1 MWPTATL
8 FVALVVG
15 ACGGEDPPLECNTQV
30 TTACAPLYPPTFENV
45 YTMTLRPHCGAGA
58 RSCHSDSGM
67 KGGMSFDTI
76 DGAYDALLE
85 PGQDRVIPSDPA
97 CSVMIIRTHATDFSI
112 KMPPGSSLPAAELC
126 ALVQWVANGA
136 ERTPGAFDAAV
147 PDASPADA
155 SIDATI
161 DATIVGAVP

>member
-15 ACGGEDPPLECNTQV
+15 GCGGDDPPLECNTQV
-30 TTACAPLYPPTFENV
+30 SAACAPLYPPTFENV
-45 YTMTLRPHCGAGA
+45 YSMTLEPHCGAGA

-67 KGGMSFDTI
+67 KGGMTFDTI
-76 DGAYDALLE
+76 DSAYAGLLE
-85 PGQDRVIPSDPA
+85 PGHDRVIPGDPA
-97 CSVMIIRTHATDFSI
+97 CSVMIIRTHAPESSI
-112 KMPPGSSLPAAELC
+112 QMPPGSPLPAAELC

-136 ERTPGAFDAAV
+136 ERMPGAIDAAL
-147 PDASPADA
+147 PDASLADA

>member
-15 ACGGEDPPLECNTQV
+15 GCGGDDPPLECNTQV
-30 TTACAPLYPPTFENV
+30 SAACAPLYPPTFENV
-45 YTMTLRPHCGAGA
+45 YSMTLVPKCGSGA

-67 KGGMSFDTI
+67 KGGMTFSTI
-76 DGAYDALLE
+76 DNAYAALLE
-85 PGQDRVIPSDPA
+85 PGQDRVIPGDPS
-97 CSVMIIRTHATDFSI
+97 CSVMIIRTHSLDFSI
-112 KMPPGSSLPAAELC
+112 KMPPGSSLQAPELC

-136 ERTPGAFDAAV
+136 ERTPGVPDAA

-161 DATIVGAVP
+161 DATIVGVVP